1 VRAVPVAVPEDLP
14 RSRRTSGEVRR
25 LLLDAAQELFAAN
38 GFRGTSTREIANK
51 AGVAEVLL
59 FRNFGSKAD
68 LYSAAVVLPLT
79 RFIDEWLEVD
89 AAEWRPD
96 RAEHQQRLFMAR
108 LYDIVAENRGLIMSY
123 LGMSVFEPEIVTG
136 LEHTPALDQAFDQL
150 AERSA
155 ERVTQ
160 LGRLPPADTR
170 VVTRAVVGM
179 VTMMALM
186 RDFGLARDK
195 DSTAREKVLDEMTT
209 LVLHG
214 VLHREQGPV

>member
-1 VRAVPVAVPEDLP
+1 VPEDLP
-14 RSRRTSGEVRR
+14 RPRRSSGEVRR
-25 LLLDAAQELFAAN
+25 LLLEAAQELFGTN

-79 RFIDEWLEVD
+79 GFIEEWLEVD

-108 LYDIVAENRGLIMSY
+108 MYDFVADNRGLIMSY
-123 LGMSVFEPEIVTG
+123 LAMSVFEPDMVAA
-136 LEHTPALDQAFDQL
+136 LVHTPALGQALDQL
-150 AERSA
+150 AERAA

-160 LGRLPPADTR
+160 LGRVPPADTG
-170 VVTRAVVGM
+170 VVTRAVIGM
-179 VTMMALM
+179 VAMMALM
-186 RDFGLARDK
+186 RDFGLASDK
-195 DSTAREKVLDEMTT
+195 GSASRENILDEMTQ

-214 VLHREQGPV
+214 ALHRAPGSA